1 MNITWKKVTAIAVGF
16 VAIVGAIQLS
26 VTLASEVH
34 TDTEAEVWRSDH
46 ILTEAEKFKLDRI
59 DRVTRENDRLE
70 YDLIEPGLSPEQ
82 KAFKERQI
90 IKNDK
95 KIDCIRA
102 DTC

>member
-1 MNITWKKVTAIAVGF
+1 MNITWQKVTAVAVGF

-26 VTLASEVH
+26 VGLASEVQ
-34 TDTEAEVWRSDH
+34 TDSEAKVWRSDH
-46 ILTEAEKFKLDRI
+46 VLTEAEKFKLDRI

-70 YDLIEPGLSPEQ
+70 YDLIEPGLSTEQ
-82 KAFKERQI
+82 VKFKERQI

-95 KIDCIRA
+95 KIECIRA